1 MAKRLIEKTT
11 RLTVDNSFQG
21 AAFAKRDNRDAG
33 RLRLNGN
40 YAEIFDSRKK
50 QRLCIRI
57 HTAQFIIRDATEENN
72 IAASCCATGK
82 GITHFAVA
90 DDHELAP
97 HFKTGVN
104 GEIGAFIIAK
114 FACVKV
120 IRLRLKRK

>member
-1 MAKRLIEKTT
+1 MANSRIEKTT
-11 RLTVDNSFQG
+11 RLAVDNSFQG
-21 AAFAKRDNRDAG
+21 AALAKRDNRDAS
-33 RLRLNGN
+33 RLRLNRN

-50 QRLCIRI
+50 KRLCIRI

-72 IAASCCATGK
+72 IAASCCAPGK

-97 HFKTGVN
+97 HLKTGIN

>member
-1 MAKRLIEKTT
+1 MARSLIEKTT

-21 AAFAKRDNRDAG
+21 AAFAKRDNRNAG
-33 RLRLNGN
+33 RLRLNRN

-50 QRLCIRI
+50 KRLCIRI
-57 HTAQFIIRDATEENN
+57 HTAQFIIRDAPEENN

-97 HFKTGVN
+97 HLKTGIN
-104 GEIGAFIIAK
+104 GKIWALIIAK
-114 FACVKV
+114 FARVKV